1 MTWATV
7 DLQID
12 DSISNAVE
20 MESEATGLIGATQFL
35 ACAAIGVE
43 QTDHGAF
50 RWFSI
55 GEAAAELKFSIQI
68 VEGTFDLMGLG
79 WYRPESNKQQ

>member
-1 MTWATV
+1 MTRASV
-7 DLQID
+7 DLQIY
-12 DSISNAVE
+12 DSILNGVE

-50 RWFSI
+50 RWFSV
-55 GEAAAELKFSIQI
+55 GEATGELKFS
-68 VEGTFDLMGLG
+68 F
-79 WYRPESNKQQ
+79 

>member
-1 MTWATV
+1 MTRTTV

-12 DSISNAVE
+12 YSIFNCVE
-20 MESEATGLIGATQFL
+20 IENEATGLIGATHFL

-43 QTDHGAF
+43 QTDHGAL

-68 VEGTFDLMGLG
+68 VKGTFDLMGLG
-79 WYRPESNKQQ
+79 WDRPETTKQQ

>member
-1 MTWATV
+1 MTRATV

-12 DSISNAVE
+12 DSISNGVE
-20 MESEATGLIGATQFL
+20 IESEATGLIGATQFL

-50 RWFSI
+50 SWFSI
-55 GEAAAELKFSIQI
+55 GEAAAELKFSIE
-68 VEGTFDLMGLG
+68 VMKGTFDLMGLS
-79 WYRPESNKQQ
+79 WDRPEPPKEQ

>member
-1 MTWATV
+1 MTRATI

-12 DSISNAVE
+12 NSISNGVE

-43 QTDHGAF
+43 QTDHGTF

-68 VEGTFDLMGLG
+68 VKGTFDLMGLG
-79 WYRPESNKQQ
+79 WDRPETTKEQ

>member
-1 MTWATV
+1 MARATV

-43 QTDHGAF
+43 QTDHGTF

-55 GEAAAELKFSIQI
+55 GEAAAELKFSI
-68 VEGTFDLMGLG
+68 
-79 WYRPESNKQQ
+79 

>member
-1 MTWATV
+1 
-7 DLQID
+7 
-12 DSISNAVE
+12 

-43 QTDHGAF
+43 QTDHGTF

-55 GEAAAELKFSIQI
+55 GEAAAELKFSI
-68 VEGTFDLMGLG
+68 
-79 WYRPESNKQQ
+79 